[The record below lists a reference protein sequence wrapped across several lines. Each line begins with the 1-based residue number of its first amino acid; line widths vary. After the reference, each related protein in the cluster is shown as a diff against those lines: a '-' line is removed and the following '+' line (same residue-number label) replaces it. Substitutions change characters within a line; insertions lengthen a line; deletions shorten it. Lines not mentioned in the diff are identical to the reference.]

1 MNYRF
6 SLEEWSGDKPGGN
19 KTICPQCGKRTFVR
33 YVDTHTGEYLGDI
46 VGRCER
52 VNNCRYHLTPREF
65 FDGLSEGDKK
75 RLLQDWRDFPA
86 KTEPLPAKRAIQ
98 FLDDDCVGR
107 YKSGQSRLEL
117 FLRRRFPDKGE
128 QISAVLEKYCVG
140 CDERGRTVFWQID
153 ADGHLR
159 AGKIISYKQ
168 ETGHRDK
175 AEHPPVSWVHSRLQK
190 EGVLLSSWKPTQTLF
205 GAHLLAGNTVKSV
218 CIVESEKTA
227 IVSALL
233 LPDFIWVATGG
244 MQNLRLQSCE
254 CLKGRNVI
262 VYPDL
267 GAYYEW
273 EAKISSI
280 SARVGFSASVSDLLE
295 GIASPEEKLQ
305 GLDIAD
311 YLLAQSGTMQ

>member
-65 FDGLSEGDKK
+65 FDGLSEVDKK

-98 FLDDDCVGR
+98 FLDDDWVGR

-175 AEHPPVSWVHSRLQK
+175 AEHPPFQASERRSAPVIMETDTDLVWCSSFGWEHGQVSVHSRVGK
-190 EGVLLSSWKPTQTLF
+190 D
-205 GAHLLAGNTVKSV
+205 
-218 CIVESEKTA
+218 CDSEC
-227 IVSALL
+227 
-233 LPDFIWVATGG
+233 VA
-244 MQNLRLQSCE
+244 
-254 CLKGRNVI
+254 
-262 VYPDL
+262 
-267 GAYYEW
+267 A
-273 EAKISSI
+273 A
-280 SARVGFSASVSDLLE
+280 
-295 GIASPEEKLQ
+295 
-305 GLDIAD
+305 
-311 YLLAQSGTMQ
+311 